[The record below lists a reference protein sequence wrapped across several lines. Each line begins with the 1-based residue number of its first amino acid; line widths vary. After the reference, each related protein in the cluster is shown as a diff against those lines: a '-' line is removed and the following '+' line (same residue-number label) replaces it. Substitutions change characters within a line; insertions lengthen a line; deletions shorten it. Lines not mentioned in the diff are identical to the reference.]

1 MSRPTSLRLTPAQ
14 EAELAALAEALP
26 ARRPD
31 LAAGLP
37 GGAATPGGVLRLAL
51 AHGLRALR
59 AELEEAAADPGAD
72 PGRADEEAAAAE
84 LPTPAP
90 AQPVGV
96 AEALA
101 AMRADLVADVRA
113 ALAELRLD
121 PGAPPAPTAAPGPA
135 PRPETPP
142 GWRLAVHGEGRAE
155 VLIWRHAGRVGV
167 AWPAGRWSCA
177 DLPARAAPVP
187 ARLAIERC
195 PEPELVAAAA
205 VAAWPALGRPTPPAD
220 APGAAPVLALVR
232 PLGPPPAPAPY
243 DPPEALVLRANP
255 GARNEVD
262 LRVWREPEREG
273 QPLRLGLA
281 WPRLGWVRAVG
292 PIPCRPPSADWLFT
306 AGLVKADAVAVA
318 DVLASAWDDLIAWAP
333 SP

>member
-1 MSRPTSLRLTPAQ
+1 
-14 EAELAALAEALP
+14 
-26 ARRPD
+26 
-31 LAAGLP
+31 
-37 GGAATPGGVLRLAL
+37 VLRLAL

-59 AELEEAAADPGAD
+59 AELEEAAAADPGAD

-90 AQPVGV
+90 AQPVGL

-220 APGAAPVLALVR
+220 APGAAPVLALV
-232 PLGPPPAPAPY
+232 PALGPPPAPAPY
-243 DPPEALVLRANP
+243 DPPEALVLRSPP
-255 GARNEVD
+255 GARIEVD

-273 QPLRLGLA
+273 HPLRLGLA

-292 PIPCRPPSADWLFT
+292 PIPCKPPTADWLFG
-306 AGLVKADAVAVA
+306 AGLVKADAAAVA
-318 DVLASAWDDLIAWAP
+318 DVLAPAWYDLIAWAP
-333 SP
+333 LP